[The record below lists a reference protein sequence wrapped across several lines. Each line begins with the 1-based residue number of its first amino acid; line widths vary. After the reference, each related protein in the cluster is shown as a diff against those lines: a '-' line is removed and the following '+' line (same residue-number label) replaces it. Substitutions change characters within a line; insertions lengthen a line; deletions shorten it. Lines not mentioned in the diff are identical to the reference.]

1 MVGVPAGATGGVG
14 VGAGVGVGVGVG
26 VAGDVIGGGEGE
38 DLRRA
43 AAQGDT
49 TKLLALIEEGAAVN
63 LSDEV
68 SAMAGLVVKTVP
80 DALSGMRLWPGKVP
94 ADILGIRVAFKED
107 TSCPFG
113 IKLESGDSSR
123 YVFSC
128 IGGGDIKLLLNNN
141 LFCSISSLW

>member
-1 MVGVPAGATGGVG
+1 MVGVPAGATGGG

-68 SAMAGLVVKTVP
+68 SAMAGLGVKTVS
-80 DALSGMRLWPGKVP
+80 DAFSGMVWCPGKVS
-94 ADILGIRVAFKED
+94 ADLSGIRVVPAK
-107 TSCPFG
+107 
-113 IKLESGDSSR
+113 
-123 YVFSC
+123 
-128 IGGGDIKLLLNNN
+128 
-141 LFCSISSLW
+141 